1 MKLQYNDLHI
11 DYANAE
17 SNPDKLHGYLQ
28 GLIDGQKRG
37 MEAMKI
43 YACVEFIKILKE
55 ICPEM
60 VKTDDDIRAMKNVF
74 LKRLEE

>member
-1 MKLQYNDLHI
+1 MSINVIPYKYKENPNKL
-11 DYANAE
+11 
-17 SNPDKLHGYLQ
+17 KGYLQ

-43 YACVEFIKILKE
+43 FACVEFIKILRE

-60 VKTDDDIRAMKNVF
+60 VKTDDDIRALKNDF
-74 LKRLEE
+74 LKRLEK

>member
-1 MKLQYNDLHI
+1 MSISPTRIEL
-11 DYANAE
+11 
-17 SNPDKLHGYLQ
+17 NPNKFRGYSQ

-43 YACVEFIKILKE
+43 FACVEFIKILRE

-60 VKTDDDIRAMKNVF
+60 VKTDDDITALKKDF
-74 LKRLEE
+74 LKRLEK

>member
-1 MKLQYNDLHI
+1 MSINVIPYKYKETPNKLKAY
-11 DYANAE
+11 
-17 SNPDKLHGYLQ
+17 SQ

-43 YACVEFIKILKE
+43 FACVEFIKILRE

-60 VKTDDDIRAMKNVF
+60 VQTDDGIKAMKKVF
-74 LKRLEE
+74 LKRLEK

>member
-1 MKLQYNDLHI
+1 MSI
-11 DYANAE
+11 NATRSE

-37 MEAMKI
+37 MKAMKVF
-43 YACVEFIKILKE
+43 ACVEFIKILRE

-60 VKTDDDIRAMKNVF
+60 VQTDDDIKALKKDF
-74 LKRLEE
+74 LKRLEK